1 MAKSTRQTRSPPR
14 ERGLFATATGLLTVA
29 GAALGCQIAVIDL
42 GSTRPLDHGD
52 AGADAAGTGTGG
64 APVGPVTTLDCPEA
78 TEAEIQALYGQPCA
92 STCAAGEG
100 TPRVVGSSAELIA
113 VTATRWRTCA
123 GEVPWPAG
131 VVGLEFQNGCTL
143 FLLHDAP
150 DGGVARGVLP
160 EDQGTFNVIETT
172 LGGSVTARAIELYF
186 PTWSWRV
193 SVTTSD
199 CRHRMRLVGSHG
211 GATDFAAITST
222 SSTPK

>member
-64 APVGPVTTLDCPEA
+64 APVGPVTTSDCPEA

-92 STCAAGEG
+92 S
-100 TPRVVGSSAELIA
+100 
-113 VTATRWRTCA
+113 TCA